1 MDVDAIKSQIA
12 EAYRDKKWILT
23 LDAAAGATRMVER
36 MRDQGASEI
45 MIVAALEGVGEVP
58 TVDRIHYT
66 RASGDSIMQGV
77 RAYVHSIDD
86 PSDSLLRAVD
96 QFDPEGTALV
106 LNPGFS
112 RSMTLFGRA
121 SYGSRKPQWRD
132 LEDKM
137 IVDELWDAAGVN
149 RAPSAIVAMAEA
161 PAASEKL
168 QSDLGTVWAGD
179 NKEGWHGGGEYVRW
193 VRDANDQAN
202 AFEWFSKHAD
212 RVRVMPFLDG
222 LPCSIHG
229 IVTGNG
235 VAVFNPVELTIL
247 RHVDRAALY
256 YAQGANFWNPPDA
269 VRDEMRSA
277 ARSVGDLLADRYGYF
292 GAFGIDGICTKDGF
306 RPTELNPRISLG
318 HAVHA
323 LAAEIPIGGIER
335 GLIAGDL
342 AIDATDLETTVLD
355 AAQSKR
361 RGGAMF
367 HLDGSYP
374 AARTGFRIVDD
385 VAVTAEVEESN
396 DGTMELGEA
405 AFGSAIFAQFDSDGT
420 PIGPSIAPRA
430 VAILNLARDLWN
442 VQAPDLE
449 AAPDLCT

>member
-1 MDVDAIKSQIA
+1 MDLDAIKSQIA
-12 EAYRDKKWILT
+12 ETYSDKKWIVT

-36 MRDQGASEI
+36 LRDQGASEI

-58 TVDRIHYT
+58 TADRIHYT
-66 RASGDSIMQGV
+66 RASGETIMRGV
-77 RAYVHSIDD
+77 RAYVRSIDE
-86 PSDSLLRAVD
+86 PSDSLLRAVNE
-96 QFDPEGTALV
+96 FDPEGTALV
-106 LNPGFS
+106 LNLGFS
-112 RSMTLFGRA
+112 RSMTLFGRT
-121 SYGSRKPQWRD
+121 SYGARKPQWRD

-149 RAPSAIVAMAEA
+149 RAPAAIVPVGEA
-161 PAASEKL
+161 PAASAQLES
-168 QSDLGTVWAGD
+168 QLGSVWAGD

-193 VRDANDQAN
+193 VRDANDMAD
-202 AFEWFSKHAD
+202 ALGWFSDHAD

-229 IVTGNG
+229 IITGNG
-235 VAVFNPVELTIL
+235 VAVFNPVELIIL
-247 RHVDRAALY
+247 RHIDQGALY

-269 VRDEMRSA
+269 VRDEMRGA
-277 ARSVGDLLADRYGYF
+277 ARSVGGLLADRYGYL
-292 GAFGIDGICTKDGF
+292 GAFGIDGICTSDGF

-323 LAAEIPIGGIER
+323 LAAEIPIGDIER
-335 GLIAGDL
+335 GVIAGDL
-342 AIDATDLETTVLD
+342 TIDAVDLEKTMLD
-355 AAQSKR
+355 AARTER

-374 AARTGFRIVDD
+374 AAKTGFRFVDATAI
-385 VAVTAEVEESN
+385 AVDVEEPN

-405 AFGSAIFAQFDSDGT
+405 AFGSAIFARFDGDAT
-420 PIGPSIAPRA
+420 PIGQSVAPRT
-430 VAILNLARDLWN
+430 VAILDLARELWT
-442 VQAPDLE
+442 VQAPNLE

>member
-1 MDVDAIKSQIA
+1 MDVDGTKERIA
-12 EAYRDKKWILT
+12 EAYRDTKWILA

-36 MRDQGASEI
+36 MRDQGAGEI
-45 MIVAALEGVGEVP
+45 MIVAAFDGVGEVP

-77 RAYVHSIDD
+77 RAYVRSIDE

-96 QFDPEGTALV
+96 QFDPDGTALV
-106 LNPGFS
+106 LNAGFS
-112 RSMTLFGRA
+112 RSTTLFGRTC
-121 SYGSRKPQWRD
+121 YGSAKPEWRD

-137 IVDELWDAAGVN
+137 IADELWDAAGVN
-149 RAPSAIVAMAEA
+149 RAPSAIVAIAEA
-161 PAASEKL
+161 PTASEKL

-193 VRDANDQAN
+193 VRDANDQAD
-202 AFEWFSKHAD
+202 ALEWFSDHAD

-229 IVTGNG
+229 IITDNG
-235 VAVFNPVELTIL
+235 IAVFNPVELTIL
-247 RHVDRAALY
+247 RHSDRAALY
-256 YAQGANFWNPPDA
+256 YAQGANFWNPPNA
-269 VRDEMRSA
+269 VRDEMRDA
-277 ARSVGDLLADRYGYF
+277 ARSVGDLLSDRYGYV
-292 GAFGIDGICTKDGF
+292 GAFGIDGICTKNGF
-306 RPTELNPRISLG
+306 RPTEMNPRISLG
-318 HAVHA
+318 HGVHA
-323 LAAEIPIGGIER
+323 LAAEIPIGDIER

-342 AIDATDLETTVLD
+342 TIDASDLERTVLD
-355 AAQSKR
+355 AAQTKR

-367 HLDGSYP
+367 HLDGNYP
-374 AARTGFRIVDD
+374 EAKTGFRIVDGGAI
-385 VAVTAEVEESN
+385 AVDTEGSN
-396 DGTMELGEA
+396 DGTMEIGET
-405 AFGSAIFAQFDSDGT
+405 AFGSAIFAQFDRDST

-442 VQAPDLE
+442 VQVPDLA